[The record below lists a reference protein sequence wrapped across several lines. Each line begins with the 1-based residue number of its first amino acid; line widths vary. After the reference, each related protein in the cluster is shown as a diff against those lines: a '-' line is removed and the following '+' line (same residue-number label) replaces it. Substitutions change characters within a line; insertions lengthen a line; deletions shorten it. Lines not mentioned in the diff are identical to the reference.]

1 MAVARKSRGSRKS
14 RSGRLGRHH
23 GNASQLARARK
34 TLAPVAFGLSRPE
47 IRAVFLR
54 HLRAHPGDRANAYNA
69 ALQEIAGPYDRNMA
83 EERHM
88 ERRVLTEALHR
99 MMDTEPGVAQP
110 DVREKYK
117 AMTRHPGK
125 FEGEAAYVP
134 YFYEQFLDGLGEQ
147 RGDGTLFHVTAQDRD
162 VFPELKGR
170 RTIRIRESDDGFV
183 YGS

>member
-14 RSGRLGRHH
+14 RSGRSGRHH
-23 GNASQLARARK
+23 GNA
-34 TLAPVAFGLSRPE
+34 
-47 IRAVFLR
+47 
-54 HLRAHPGDRANAYNA
+54 
-69 ALQEIAGPYDRNMA
+69 
-83 EERHM
+83 
-88 ERRVLTEALHR
+88 
-99 MMDTEPGVAQP
+99 GVAQP

-134 YFYEQFLDGLGEQ
+134 YFYEKFLDGLGEQ